1 MPSTSISSFT
11 MPRLELLNTRIL
23 VFSSCS
29 FTVSSSPISMPRPP
43 SPLMEITWRSGNAAE
58 APMACGRAL
67 AMVPW
72 CQEPNRRRLP
82 LGVM

>member
-1 MPSTSISSFT
+1 

-23 VFSSCS
+23 VLRSWS

-43 SPLMEITWRSGNAAE
+43 SPLREITCRSGNASE
-58 APMACGRAL
+58 APIACGRAL

-72 CQEPNRRRLP
+72 CQEPNRRRFP